1 MTVSDNKSVRPFKI
15 KVCGMKD
22 AQNIREVAS
31 LSPDYLGLIFYAPSA
46 RYAGEVDPQVLSDLP
61 AGIKKTGVFVNAAA
75 EQIKYWVETMGLEAV
90 QLHGSESPAF
100 CREILALNVEVIKAF
115 GVDEH
120 FDFNILNEYTD
131 SADYFL
137 FDTKTP
143 AHGGSGKLFDWTL
156 LQQNKT
162 AKPFF
167 LSGGIDIEQL
177 DEIRQIGDS
186 RLYAIDVNSRFEIS
200 PGIKDY
206 TKLEAIFK

>member
-1 MTVSDNKSVRPFKI
+1 MTVSDNISSRPFKI

-31 LSPDYLGLIFYAPSA
+31 LSPDYLGFIFYAPSA
-46 RYAGEVDPQVLSDLP
+46 RYAAEVDPQLLADLP
-61 AGIKKTGVFVNAAA
+61 AGIKKTGVFVNA
-75 EQIKYWVETMGLEAV
+75 ETEEIKQWIEKMGLDAV
-90 QLHGSESPAF
+90 QLHGAESPAF
-100 CREILALNVEVIKAF
+100 CREMLTLNVEVIKAF

-120 FDFNILNEYTD
+120 FDFDILKEYTD
-131 SADYFL
+131 SVDYFL

-143 AHGGSGKLFDWTL
+143 AHGGSGKLFDWKL

-162 AKPFF
+162 TKPFF

-177 DEIRQIGDS
+177 DEIRQIDDS

-200 PGIKDY
+200 PGMKDY